1 MPTYE
6 VGMLPSHELSI
17 LAIILIIFTCL
28 RILYLHHMQ
37 SYATLENSYDSV
49 DKAQD
54 W

>member
-6 VGMLPSHELSI
+6 VDMLHELSI
-17 LAIILIIFTCL
+17 LAIIIIFTCL

-49 DKAQD
+49 DKA
-54 W
+54 